1 MGREDEII
9 KERLRKLDELR
20 KQKINPY
27 PYKFDKK
34 NDVSFCLKS
43 KTGVEVK
50 TAGRIMIKRDLK
62 NIIFAWKK

>member
-27 PYKFDKK
+27 PYRFDKK

-43 KTGVEVK
+43 PVTRE
-50 TAGRIMIKRDLK
+50 ILS
-62 NIIFAWKK
+62 